1 MYFWSETRSYDSG
14 GFALKTEK
22 YFGALKQSLLGESDS
37 IPGGSLYDSLFKN
50 EYLGG

>member
-1 MYFWSETRSYDSG
+1 MYFWSKTRGYDSG

-22 YFGALKQSLLGESDS
+22 YFGALKQPLLGELDS
-37 IPGGSLYDSLFKN
+37 ILGGSLYDSLES